1 MRFQIIFA
9 FQFVNTINVN
19 VDYMIKILNFQ
30 LYIDMVI
37 KIMDNN
43 DNSNN
48 IIIIN
53 FHTEKKCNY
62 TITKIKI
69 IYIF

>member
-1 MRFQIIFA
+1 
-9 FQFVNTINVN
+9 
-19 VDYMIKILNFQ
+19 
-30 LYIDMVI
+30 MVI

>member
-43 DNSNN
+43 DIIAI

>member
-1 MRFQIIFA
+1 
-9 FQFVNTINVN
+9 
-19 VDYMIKILNFQ
+19 
-30 LYIDMVI
+30 MVI

-43 DNSNN
+43 DIIAI